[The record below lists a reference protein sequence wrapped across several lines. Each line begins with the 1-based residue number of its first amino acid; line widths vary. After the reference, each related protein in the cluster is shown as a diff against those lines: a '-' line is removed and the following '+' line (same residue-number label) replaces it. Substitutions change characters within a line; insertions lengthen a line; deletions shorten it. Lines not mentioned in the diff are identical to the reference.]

1 MTLIKINGVNERQKQ
16 MLDVMWSLDDYEDV
30 EEWKSSLSSQEQ
42 QQAEVL
48 EQLIMLAVIDEMFE
62 EDDFKEA
69 NDIINKIKNNC
80 RL

>member
-1 MTLIKINGVNERQKQ
+1 MTLIKINGVNDRQKQ

-30 EEWKSSLSSQEQ
+30 EDWKSSLSSQEQ
-42 QQAEVL
+42 QQAEIL

-80 RL
+80 

>member
-69 NDIINKIKNNC
+69 NEIINKIKNNC
-80 RL
+80 

>member
-1 MTLIKINGVNERQKQ
+1 MTLIKINGVNDRQKQ

-69 NDIINKIKNNC
+69 NEIINKIKNNC
-80 RL
+80 